1 MQLIQILLPVYNNQ
15 NEVFPEETF
24 SRIRQKLTDQFGGIT
39 TYSRAPA
46 TGLWKEN
53 EQKTVKDDMLV
64 YEVMAETLDKDW
76 WQNYKSQLE
85 TILKQDEI
93 LIRNWEIQVL

>member
-1 MQLIQILLPVYNNQ
+1 MQLIQILLPVYNQQ
-15 NEVFPEETF
+15 NEVFPTETF
-24 SRIRQKLTDQFGGIT
+24 NHIRQELTDKFGGIT

-53 EQKTVKDDMLV
+53 EQKTVKDDIMV

-85 TILKQDEI
+85 SIFQQDEI
-93 LIRNWEIQVL
+93 LIRTWEIQVL

>member
-15 NEVFPEETF
+15 NEVFPEEIF
-24 SRIRQKLTDQFGGIT
+24 HRIRQELTDQFGGIT

-53 EQKTVKDDMLV
+53 KQKTAKDDIMV
-64 YEVMAETLDKDW
+64 SEVMAETLDLDW
-76 WQNYKSQLE
+76 WQNYNSQLE
-85 TILKQDEI
+85 ALYEQDEI
-93 LIRNWEIQVL
+93 LIRTWEIQVL